1 MKQSAQVSKQ
11 DKGKKTARR
20 SGAPQGPRQADLRRT
35 SLLESAEKLFIKKGY
50 EAATMN
56 EIAASAGFAKGTLYH
71 YFTNKADLLL
81 ALRDVFEDKVLSRV
95 QARVESCRD
104 DDWCG
109 KIKAWVDAAVEAY
122 FDLSELH
129 DVVIY
134 SLEMPFRYSMT
145 NAKITQYL
153 TKLISDGARTGAW
166 QVDDERWTAVIMFY
180 GFRGGCDEA
189 ILGMQLA
196 EDVPKKLND
205 LFLRMLGV
213 HV

>member
-1 MKQSAQVSKQ
+1 MKQSNQVSKQ
-11 DKGKKTARR
+11 HKGKKTTRR
-20 SGAPQGPRQADLRRT
+20 VGAPQGPRKADLRRT
-35 SLLESAEKLFIKKGY
+35 ALIEAAEKLLVKKGY
-50 EAATMN
+50 EATTMN

-95 QARVESCRD
+95 QARVKSCRD

-153 TKLISDGARTGAW
+153 TKLISDGARAGAW
-166 QVDDERWTAVIMFY
+166 QADDERWTAVIMFY

-189 ILGMQLA
+189 ILGMQRA

-213 HV
+213 FD